1 MTALTVTAKNVS
13 PLPGAIVREFIAGA
27 AIAVGDLVFMA
38 SDGFVDPTDA
48 DNATALATIGVCVA
62 AGNEGAEAA
71 AVGDPV
77 SVVIFGPVIGF
88 SGNTPG
94 DLVYASPTAGE
105 IEDAA
110 PATGDYMII
119 VGVVI
124 STTILLVNIWTPDV
138 AVQA

>member
-1 MTALTVTAKNVS
+1 MTALTVTKKNVS
-13 PLPGAIVREFIAGA
+13 PLPGAIVREFIAGS
-27 AIAVGDLVFMA
+27 AVGVGELVFMA

-48 DNATALATIGVCVA
+48 DAATALATIGICVA

-77 SVVIFGPVIGF
+77 SVVIFGPVTGF

-94 DLVYASPTAGE
+94 DLVYASATAGE
-105 IEDAA
+105 IDDAV
-110 PATGDYMII
+110 PATGDYLLI

-138 AVQA
+138 AAQ

>member
-13 PLPGAIVREFIAGA
+13 PLPGAIVREFIAGSA
-27 AIAVGDLVFMA
+27 VAVGDLVFMA

-48 DNATALATIGVCVA
+48 DNATALATIGICVA

-94 DLVYASPTAGE
+94 DLAYASPTAGE

-110 PATGDYMII
+110 PATGDYLVI

-124 STTILLVNIWTPDV
+124 STTILLVNIWTSDL
-138 AVQA
+138 AAQT

>member
-1 MTALTVTAKNVS
+1 MTALTVTKKNVS
-13 PLPGAIVREFIAGA
+13 PLPGAIVREFIAGS
-27 AIAVGDLVFMA
+27 AIDVGDLVFMA

-48 DNATALATIGVCVA
+48 DNATALASVGVVVA

-71 AVGDPV
+71 ATGDPV

-94 DLVYASPTAGE
+94 DLAYASVTAGE
-105 IEDAA
+105 IDDGA
-110 PATGDYMII
+110 PATGDYLLI

-138 AVQA
+138 AAQ